1 MRLINW
7 ECLEEMDKLIEQ
19 WVRVDAIIA
28 DIPYWTT
35 ACKWD
40 TIIPFDAMWER
51 LNKLI
56 KLNWAIVLFWS
67 QPFTSALIMSN
78 PKMYKCSWIWE
89 KERPSNFF
97 QAKFVPLNQWEDI
110 VVFSTWWV
118 NNGSKNPLLYNPQW
132 TKDIDI
138 VRGNSNTWWMVWKA
152 HWTETW
158 YANWAKYKATT
169 EWYPKRLIKF
179 SWDKTKFHPT
189 QKPVALMEYLIKTYT
204 NEWEIVLD
212 FTMWSWSTLV
222 ACQNTNREWIGIEQ
236 DERYFNI
243 GKERTWK

>member
-1 MRLINW
+1 MRLSATH
-7 ECLEEMDKLIEQ
+7 LI
-19 WVRVDAIIA
+19 DG
-28 DIPYWTT
+28 TT

-40 TIIPFDAMWER
+40 TIIPFDKMWER

-56 KLNWAIVLFWS
+56 KPNWAIVLFWS
-67 QPFTSALIMSN
+67 EPFSSALIMSN

-110 VVFSTWWV
+110 IVFSTWWA
-118 NNGSKNPLLYNPQW
+118 NNWTKNPLLYNPQW
-132 TKDIDI
+132 TKSIDK

-152 HWTETW
+152 HWTKTW

-169 EWYPKRLIKF
+169 KGYPKRLIKF
-179 SWDKTKFHPT
+179 VWDKDKVHPT

-204 NEWEIVLD
+204 NEQETVLD
-212 FTMWSWSTLV
+212 FTMWSGTTGV
-222 ACQNTNREWIGIEQ
+222 ACKNLNRKFIWIEL
-236 DERYFNI
+236 DETYFNI
-243 GKERTWK
+243 ANQRIWID